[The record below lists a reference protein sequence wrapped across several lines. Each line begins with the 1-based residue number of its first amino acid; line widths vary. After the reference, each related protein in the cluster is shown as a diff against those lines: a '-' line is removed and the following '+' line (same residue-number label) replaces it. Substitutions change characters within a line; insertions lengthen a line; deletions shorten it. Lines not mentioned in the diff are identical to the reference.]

1 MAFLLERA
9 MLTPLLKAGMQ
20 SGTVMGSAD
29 AFVQNCIEEHE
40 VYDPYRSL
48 RWGCAGL
55 LIHGP
60 YFKLGM
66 GKVDAF
72 FGPATNFA
80 QAAKK
85 TAAAQ
90 FVLYPPFLCLLFA
103 YMGVTEGLR
112 SPNEIVDKVTKRV
125 PEAFAGGC
133 VFWPV
138 ANMVNFSFVSPAMRV
153 PYLATAGCC
162 FNSFLT
168 WLNQRSLKATVE
180 THAPQEVSVG
190 FQRAVVNCEESKSE

>member
-29 AFVQNCIEEHE
+29 AFVQNCIENQQE
-40 VYDPYRSL
+40 YDPYRTL
-48 RWGCAGL
+48 RWGGAGL

-80 QAAKK
+80 QAAKRQQPK
-85 TAAAQ
+85 
-90 FVLYPPFLCLLFA
+90 FLCSRLA
-103 YMGVTEGLR
+103 H
-112 SPNEIVDKVTKRV
+112 NIVI
-125 PEAFAGGC
+125 AF
-133 VFWPV
+133 
-138 ANMVNFSFVSPAMRV
+138 
-153 PYLATAGCC
+153 L
-162 FNSFLT
+162 
-168 WLNQRSLKATVE
+168 
-180 THAPQEVSVG
+180 
-190 FQRAVVNCEESKSE
+190 